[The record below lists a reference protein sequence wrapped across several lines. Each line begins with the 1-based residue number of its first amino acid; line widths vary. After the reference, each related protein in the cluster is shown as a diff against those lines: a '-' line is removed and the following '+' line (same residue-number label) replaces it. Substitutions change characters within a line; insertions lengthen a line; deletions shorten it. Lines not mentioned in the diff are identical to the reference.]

1 MKANEIFQEYNDHIL
16 LTYTRMPAI
25 FVKGKGS
32 VLTDIQG
39 KKYLDF
45 FPGWGVSN
53 LGHCHPK
60 VMGAVREQIGKLIH
74 IPNNFY
80 NPHQAKLAKE
90 LIRIAFEGKI
100 FFCNSGTESI
110 EAAIKFVRAYGKGLS
125 GRGLSPASQGD
136 CSLPDSSQKFEII
149 TTVNAFHG
157 RTMGALTATG
167 QEKHQKGFTPLVP
180 GFKYVLFND
189 INALKAA
196 VTDQTAGIMLELVQ
210 GEGGINVATKEYVKA
225 IRQLCDEKK
234 ILLIVDEV
242 QTGMARTGEIFAF
255 KHYGITPDVMCLAK
269 ALGGGLPIGA
279 MIVKKELADVFK
291 PGMHGSTFA
300 GSPLVCKAA
309 IGVIKAIYAEK
320 MMHNVKVQG
329 PYLIEKL
336 NELKSKYDIIK
347 EVRGLGLMIGVE
359 LTIEGA
365 AIFKECF
372 AKGLIINCTQGNVLR
387 IMPALNVTR
396 RQINKAIHILEKAFE
411 TNIKNGCLPGD
422 MTSVVSPSGLPS
434 K

>member
-1 MKANEIFQEYNDHIL
+1 MKANEIFQEYNDHVL

-45 FPGWGVSN
+45 FPGWGVGN

-90 LIRIAFEGKI
+90 LVRVAFEGKI
-100 FFCNSGTESI
+100 FFCNSGTEAV
-110 EAAIKFVRAYGKGLS
+110 EAAIKFVRMYG
-125 GRGLSPASQGD
+125 QGK
-136 CSLPDSSQKFEII
+136 KFEII
-149 TTVNAFHG
+149 TTVNSFHG

-167 QEKHQKGFTPLVP
+167 QEKHQKGFMPLMP
-180 GFKYVLFND
+180 GFKYVPFND

-196 VTDQTAGIMLELVQ
+196 VNGQTAAIMIELIQ
-210 GEGGINVATKEYVKA
+210 GEGGINIATKEYVKA
-225 IRQLCDEKK
+225 IRQICDEKK
-234 ILLIVDEV
+234 ILLVFDEV
-242 QTGMARTGEIFAF
+242 QTGIARTGEIFGF

-279 MIVKKELADVFK
+279 MIVKKELADCFK

-300 GSPLVCKAA
+300 GSPLICKAA
-309 IGVIKAIYAEK
+309 LGVLKAIYAEK
-320 MMHNVKVQG
+320 IMKNVKTQG
-329 PYLIEKL
+329 PYLIERL
-336 NELKSKYDIIK
+336 EGLKFKYDIIK

-359 LTIEGA
+359 LTVDGT

-372 AKGLIINCTQGNVLR
+372 SRGLIINCTQGNVLR

-396 RQINKAIHILEKAFE
+396 RQINKAIHILDGAIEATLK
-411 TNIKNGCLPGD
+411 G
-422 MTSVVSPSGLPS
+422 
-434 K
+434 

>member
-1 MKANEIFQEYNDHIL
+1 MKADEIFQEYNDHIL
-16 LTYTRMPAI
+16 PTYTRMSAI

-32 VLTDIQG
+32 VLTDIHG

-74 IPNNFY
+74 IPNNLY

-90 LIRIAFEGKI
+90 LVRIAFEGKI
-100 FFCNSGTESI
+100 FFCNSGA
-110 EAAIKFVRAYGKGLS
+110 EAVETAIKFARAFGEGK
-125 GRGLSPASQGD
+125 
-136 CSLPDSSQKFEII
+136 KFEII
-149 TTVNAFHG
+149 TTINSFHG
-157 RTMGALTATG
+157 RTMGALSATG
-167 QEKHQKGFTPLVP
+167 QEKHQKGFAPLVP
-180 GFKYVLFND
+180 GFKYVPFND

-196 VTDQTAGIMLELVQ
+196 INGQTAAIILELIQ

-225 IRQLCDEKK
+225 IRQICDEKK
-234 ILLIVDEV
+234 ILFIDDEV
-242 QTGMARTGEIFAF
+242 ATGMGRTGEIFAF
-255 KHYGITPDVMCLAK
+255 MHYGIQPDVMCLAK

-279 MIVKKELADVFK
+279 TIVKKELSGILK

-309 IGVIKAIYAEK
+309 LGVIKAIYAEK
-320 MMHNVKVQG
+320 IMKNVKTQG
-329 PYLIEKL
+329 PYLVGKL

-359 LTIEGA
+359 LTIEGT

-372 AKGLIINCTQGNVLR
+372 ARGLIINCTQDNVLR

-396 RQINKAIHILEKAFE
+396 REINKAIHILDGAMAAVIGQPQKAV
-411 TNIKNGCLPGD
+411 L
-422 MTSVVSPSGLPS
+422 
-434 K
+434 

>member
-16 LTYTRMPAI
+16 STYTRMPAI

-74 IPNNFY
+74 IPNNLY

-90 LIRIAFEGKI
+90 LVRIAFEGKI
-100 FFCNSGTESI
+100 FFCNSGAEAI
-110 EAAIKFVRAYGKGLS
+110 ETAIKFARAYGEGK
-125 GRGLSPASQGD
+125 
-136 CSLPDSSQKFEII
+136 KFEII
-149 TTVNAFHG
+149 TTINSFHG

-167 QEKHQKGFTPLVP
+167 QEKHQKGFAPLLP
-180 GFKYVLFND
+180 GFKYVAFND
-189 INALKAA
+189 INALKA
-196 VTDQTAGIMLELVQ
+196 VVNDQTAAIILELIQ
-210 GEGGINVATKEYVKA
+210 GEGGINIAAKEYVKA
-225 IRQLCDEKK
+225 IRRICDEKK
-234 ILLIVDEV
+234 ILLVLDEA

-255 KHYGITPDVMCLAK
+255 KHYGIQPDVLCLAK

-279 MIVKKELADVFK
+279 TIVKKELSGVFK

-309 IGVIKAIYAEK
+309 LGVIKAIYAEK
-320 MMHNVKVQG
+320 IMKNVKAQG
-329 PYLIEKL
+329 PYLVEKL

-359 LTIEGA
+359 LTIDGT

-372 AKGLIINCTQGNVLR
+372 SRGLIINCTQDNVLR

-396 RQINKAIHILEKAFE
+396 RQINKAIFILDKAIESVILNNKNMSFPNVPPTDGIPPKAGHSGV
-411 TNIKNGCLPGD
+411 TNLL
-422 MTSVVSPSGLPS
+422 T
-434 K
+434 

>member
-1 MKANEIFQEYNDHIL
+1 MKATEIFQEYNDHIL
-16 LTYTRMPAI
+16 LTYTRLPVI

-32 VLTDIQG
+32 VLTDLHG

-53 LGHCHPK
+53 VGHCHPK
-60 VMGAVREQIGKLIH
+60 VMGAIREQIGKLIH

-110 EAAIKFVRAYGKGLS
+110 EAAIKFARAY
-125 GRGLSPASQGD
+125 GRGLSPVSQGD
-136 CSLPDSSQKFEII
+136 CSLPQKFEII
-149 TTVNAFHG
+149 TTINAFHG

-167 QEKHQKGFTPLVP
+167 QEKHQKGFYPLVP
-180 GFKYVLFND
+180 GFKYVPFND
-189 INALKAA
+189 IDAIKLA
-196 VTDQTAGIMLELVQ
+196 VNDQTAAIILELVQ

-225 IRQLCDEKK
+225 VRQVCDEKK
-234 ILLIVDEV
+234 ILLIIDEV
-242 QTGMARTGEIFAF
+242 QTGMARTGEIFAY
-255 KHYGITPDVMCLAK
+255 KHYDIVPDVMCLAK

-279 MIVKKELADVFK
+279 LIVKKELGEVFK

-309 IGVIKAIYAEK
+309 LGVIKAIYAEH
-320 MMHNVKVQG
+320 MMKNTKAQG
-329 PYLIEKL
+329 AYLIQKL
-336 NELKSKYDIIK
+336 NELKLKYNIIK

-365 AIFKECF
+365 PVFKECF
-372 AKGLIINCTQGNVLR
+372 NRGLIINCTQGNVLR

-396 RQINKAIHILEKAFE
+396 RQINKAMHILDGAFE
-411 TNIKNGCLPGD
+411 SVIARSIATKQSFNLKANI
-422 MTSVVSPSGLPS
+422 
-434 K
+434 

>member
-1 MKANEIFQEYNDHIL
+1 MKANEILQEYNDHIL

-32 VLTDIQG
+32 VLTDIHG

-74 IPNNFY
+74 IPNNLY

-100 FFCNSGTESI
+100 FFCNSGTEAI
-110 EAAIKFVRAYGKGLS
+110 EAAIKFARMYGEGK
-125 GRGLSPASQGD
+125 
-136 CSLPDSSQKFEII
+136 KFEII
-149 TTVNAFHG
+149 TTINSFHG
-157 RTMGALTATG
+157 RTIGALTATG

-180 GFKYVLFND
+180 GFKYVPFN
-189 INALKAA
+189 NTGALIAA
-196 VTDQTAGIMLELVQ
+196 VNDQTVAIILELIQ
-210 GEGGINVATKEYVKA
+210 GEGGINIATKEYVEA
-225 IRQLCDEKK
+225 IRKICDEKK
-234 ILLIVDEV
+234 ILLIIDEV
-242 QTGMARTGEIFAF
+242 QTGMGRTGEIFAF

-309 IGVIKAIYAEK
+309 LGVLKAIYAEK
-320 MMHNVKVQG
+320 MMKNAKAQG
-329 PYLIEKL
+329 AYLVAEL
-336 NELKSKYDIIK
+336 SELKSKYDIIK

-359 LTIEGA
+359 LTIDGS

-372 AKGLIINCTQGNVLR
+372 SQGLIINCTQGNVLR

-396 RQINKAIHILEKAFE
+396 RQINKAIHILDAV
-411 TNIKNGCLPGD
+411 
-422 MTSVVSPSGLPS
+422 MAAVVGQKQKVIL
-434 K
+434 

>member
-1 MKANEIFQEYNDHIL
+1 MKANEIYQEYNEHIL

-74 IPNNFY
+74 IPNNLY

-90 LIRIAFEGKI
+90 LIRISFDGKI
-100 FFCNSGTESI
+100 FFCNSGAEAI
-110 EAAIKFVRAYGKGLS
+110 EAAIKFARMHGAGK
-125 GRGLSPASQGD
+125 
-136 CSLPDSSQKFEII
+136 KFEVI
-149 TTVNAFHG
+149 TTLNAFHG

-180 GFKYVLFND
+180 GFKYVPFND
-189 INALKAA
+189 IKALTSA
-196 VTDQTAGIMLELVQ
+196 VTDQTAAIILELVQ
-210 GEGGINVATKEYVKA
+210 GEGGINVATQEYIQE
-225 IRQLCDEKK
+225 IRQICDDKK
-234 ILLIVDEV
+234 ILLIFDEV
-242 QTGMARTGEIFAF
+242 QTGMARCGDIFAF
-255 KHYGITPDVMCLAK
+255 KHFGVIPDIMCLAK
-269 ALGGGLPIGA
+269 ALGGGLPIGC
-279 MIVKKELADVFK
+279 MIVKKELADTFK

-300 GSPLVCKAA
+300 GSPLICKAA
-309 IGVIKAIYAEK
+309 LGVIKAIYAEHIIK
-320 MMHNVKVQG
+320 NVKAQG
-329 PYLIEKL
+329 PYLVQKL
-336 NELKSKYDIIK
+336 NELKFKYDIIK
-347 EVRGLGLMIGVE
+347 EVRGLGLMIGME
-359 LTIEGA
+359 LTIPGD

-372 AKGLIINCTQGNVLR
+372 NHGLIINCTQGNVLR

-396 RQINKAIHILEKAFE
+396 RQINKAIHILDNAMASVTKGAQKAA
-411 TNIKNGCLPGD
+411 L
-422 MTSVVSPSGLPS
+422 
-434 K
+434 

>member
-1 MKANEIFQEYNDHIL
+1 MTQEDILNSYSDNIL

-32 VLTDIQG
+32 VLTDIHG

-60 VMGAVREQIGKLIH
+60 VMGAVREQISKLIH
-74 IPNNFY
+74 IPNNLY
-80 NPHQAKLAKE
+80 NIQQAKLAKE
-90 LIRIAFEGKI
+90 LIRISFPGKI
-100 FFCNSGTESI
+100 FFCNSGTEAN
-110 EAAIKFVRAYGKGLS
+110 EAAIKFARAYGNGT
-125 GRGLSPASQGD
+125 R
-136 CSLPDSSQKFEII
+136 FEII
-149 TTVNAFHG
+149 TTENSFHG

-167 QEKHQKGFTPLVP
+167 QHKHQQGFAPLLP
-180 GFKYVLFND
+180 GFKTVAFND
-189 INALKAA
+189 IKAMQAA
-196 VTDQTAGIMLELVQ
+196 VSDKTIAIMLELIQ
-210 GEGGINVATKEYVKA
+210 GEGGINIASQEYMQA
-225 IRQLCDEKK
+225 IKKICEEKK

-242 QTGMARTGEIFAF
+242 QTGMARTGQMFCY

-279 MIVKKELADVFK
+279 MIVKKELADTFK

-300 GSPLVCKAA
+300 GSPLICMAA
-309 IGVIKAIYAEK
+309 LGVIKAIHSDKILA
-320 MMHNVKVQG
+320 NVKAQG

-336 NELKSKYDIIK
+336 NELKGKYSIIK
-347 EVRGLGLMIGVE
+347 EVRGVGLMVGVE

-365 AIFKECF
+365 DIFKTCF
-372 AKGLIINCTQGNVLR
+372 EHGLIINCTQGNVLR

-396 RQINKAIHILEKAFE
+396 RQINKAMFILDKALE
-411 TNIKNGCLPGD
+411 GVIASEAKQSNKGIASSLR
-422 MTSVVSPSGLPS
+422 SSQ
-434 K
+434 

>member
-1 MKANEIFQEYNDHIL
+1 MKAVEIFQEYNDHIL
-16 LTYTRMPAI
+16 LTYTRMPAV

-100 FFCNSGTESI
+100 FFCNSGTEAI
-110 EAAIKFVRAYGKGLS
+110 EAAIKFARAYGEGK
-125 GRGLSPASQGD
+125 R
-136 CSLPDSSQKFEII
+136 FEII
-149 TTVNAFHG
+149 TTLNAFHG
-157 RTMGALTATG
+157 RTMGSLTATG
-167 QEKHQKGFTPLVP
+167 QEKHQKGFGPLVP
-180 GFKYVLFND
+180 GFKYVPFND
-189 INALKAA
+189 TEAFKAA
-196 VTDQTAGIMLELVQ
+196 VSGQTAAVILELVQ
-210 GEGGINVATKEYVKA
+210 GEGGINVATQEYVKA
-225 IRQLCDEKK
+225 VRQVCDEEK

-242 QTGMARTGEIFAF
+242 QTGMARTGEIFAY
-255 KHYGITPDVMCLAK
+255 KHYGILPDVMCLAK

-309 IGVIKAIYAEK
+309 LGVIKAIYAEK
-320 MMHNVKVQG
+320 MMKNVKAQG
-329 PYLIEKL
+329 AYLTEKL
-336 NELKSKYDIIK
+336 NALKARYDIIK

-359 LTIEGA
+359 LTVEGA
-365 AIFKECF
+365 SIFKECF
-372 AKGLIINCTQGNVLR
+372 ARGLIINCTQGNVLR

-396 RQINKAIHILEKAFE
+396 RQINKAVHILDAVLELVTTKGK
-411 TNIKNGCLPGD
+411 I
-422 MTSVVSPSGLPS
+422 
-434 K
+434 

>member
-1 MKANEIFQEYNDHIL
+1 MKADEILQEYNDHIL

-32 VLTDIQG
+32 VLTDIHG

-74 IPNNFY
+74 IPNNLY

-100 FFCNSGTESI
+100 FFCNSGAESV
-110 EAAIKFVRAYGKGLS
+110 EAAIKFARMYGE
-125 GRGLSPASQGD
+125 GR
-136 CSLPDSSQKFEII
+136 KFEII

-157 RTMGALTATG
+157 RTIGALSATG
-167 QEKHQKGFTPLVP
+167 QHKHQKGFEPLVP
-180 GFKYVLFND
+180 GFKYVPFND
-189 INALKAA
+189 LNALKAA
-196 VTDQTAGIMLELVQ
+196 VNDKTAAIMIELIQ
-210 GEGGINVATKEYVKA
+210 GEGGINIASKEYVKA
-225 IRQLCDEKK
+225 IRQICDEKK
-234 ILLIVDEV
+234 ILLILDEV
-242 QTGMARTGEIFAF
+242 QTGMARTGEIFAY
-255 KHYGITPDVMCLAK
+255 KHFGITPDIMCLAK

-279 MIVKKELADVFK
+279 MIVKKELADIFK

-309 IGVIKAIYAEK
+309 LGVIKAIYAEK
-320 MMHNVKVQG
+320 MMKNVKAQG

-336 NELKSKYDIIK
+336 NELKSKHGIIK

-359 LTIEGA
+359 LTADGT

-372 AKGLIINCTQGNVLR
+372 SRGLIINCTQGNVLR

-396 RQINKAIHILEKAFE
+396 RQINRAVHLLDTAIEAVAAQPQKASL
-411 TNIKNGCLPGD
+411 
-422 MTSVVSPSGLPS
+422 
-434 K
+434 

>member
-1 MKANEIFQEYNDHIL
+1 MKAKEILQEYSDHIL

-32 VLTDIQG
+32 FLTDIHG

-74 IPNNFY
+74 IPNNLY

-100 FFCNSGTESI
+100 FFCDSGTEAI
-110 EAAIKFVRAYGKGLS
+110 EAAIKFARMYGEGK
-125 GRGLSPASQGD
+125 
-136 CSLPDSSQKFEII
+136 KFEII
-149 TTVNAFHG
+149 TTINSFHG
-157 RTMGALTATG
+157 RTIGALTVTG
-167 QEKHQKGFTPLVP
+167 KEKHQKGFTPLVP
-180 GFKYVLFND
+180 GFKYVPFN
-189 INALKAA
+189 NTGALIAA
-196 VTDQTAGIMLELVQ
+196 VNDQTVAIILELIQ
-210 GEGGINVATKEYVKA
+210 GEGGINIATKEYVEA
-225 IRQLCDEKK
+225 IRKICDEKK
-234 ILLIVDEV
+234 ILLIIDEV
-242 QTGMARTGEIFAF
+242 QTGMGRTGEIFAF

-309 IGVIKAIYAEK
+309 LGVLKAIYAEK
-320 MMHNVKVQG
+320 MMKNAKAQG
-329 PYLIEKL
+329 AYLVAEL
-336 NELKSKYDIIK
+336 SELKSKYDIIK
-347 EVRGLGLMIGVE
+347 EVRGQGLMIGVE
-359 LTIEGA
+359 LTIDGA

-372 AKGLIINCTQGNVLR
+372 SQGLIINCTQGNVLR

-396 RQINKAIHILEKAFE
+396 RQINKAIHILDAV
-411 TNIKNGCLPGD
+411 
-422 MTSVVSPSGLPS
+422 MAAVVGQKQKVIL
-434 K
+434 